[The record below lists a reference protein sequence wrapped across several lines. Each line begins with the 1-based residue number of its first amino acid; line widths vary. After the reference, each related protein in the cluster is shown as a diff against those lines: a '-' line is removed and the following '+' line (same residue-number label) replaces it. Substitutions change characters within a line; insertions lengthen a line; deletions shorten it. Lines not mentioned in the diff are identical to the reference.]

1 MLFSASQEG
10 AWIADSWV
18 DVQLLCATLNSE
30 VFLRRFEMNKS
41 YNPEMAIRARDRF
54 VSRFVSLMNKR
65 VDYAFETTLF
75 SLIYM
80 GLPTLFVFLLLPL
93 HAFGIISDP
102 VLLSLSIHALPP
114 FVFCR
119 CSKKTPT
126 CNKPC
131 INLQAHNGQMWMRST
146 RNSVQNEVT

>member
-1 MLFSASQEG
+1 
-10 AWIADSWV
+10 
-18 DVQLLCATLNSE
+18 
-30 VFLRRFEMNKS
+30 MNKS

-102 VLLSLSIHALPP
+102 VLCSFAFLLTLYTFVTYVVLVVKHTRVTSICILQVFEENPNMQQALYQSSSAQWAD
-114 FVFCR
+114 VD
-119 CSKKTPT
+119 
-126 CNKPC
+126 
-131 INLQAHNGQMWMRST
+131 A
-146 RNSVQNEVT
+146 VYA